1 MNKNVVIRIEAIQRY
16 PGQKPEK
23 TVTEADAEYFL
34 RGGSTYVIFEECQ
47 EGFTEKTKSMLKIK
61 NNSVEL
67 TKKGLIHSHMF
78 FEKGVTFASEYK
90 TPFGGFMLDMHTEKL
105 VVKETQ
111 DEIVV
116 EIEYSLET
124 QEQAVADCN
133 IRIKIKEKQSEG

>member
-23 TVTEADAEYFL
+23 TVTEAGGEYFL
-34 RGGSTYVIFEECQ
+34 RGGSTYVIFEESQ
-47 EGFTEKTKSMLKIK
+47 EGFTEKVKSMLKIK

-78 FEKGVTFASEYK
+78 FEEGVPFATEYK
-90 TPFGGFMLDMHTEKL
+90 TPFGGFRLDIHTEKL
-105 VVKETQ
+105 EVKEMP

-124 QEQAVADCN
+124 QEQPVADCN
-133 IRIKIKEKQSEG
+133 IRISIKEKQSEG

>member
-111 DEIVV
+111 DEIVI

-133 IRIKIKEKQSEG
+133 IRIKIIEKQSEG